1 MNISVVQFFKETGN
15 RLNYY
20 SNIYEKHISSTAGLN
35 VRQNE
40 YRICAWTHNLLKLT
54 VLITS

>member
-1 MNISVVQFFKETGN
+1 MNIFVVQFFKETGN
-15 RLNYY
+15 PLNYY
-20 SNIYEKHISSTAGLN
+20 SNIYEKHISSTAVLN

-40 YRICAWTHNLLKLT
+40 YRMSAWTHNLLKLT